1 MTIDTK
7 SIRVRFGQPA
17 FLLQHVFVRKIGP
30 VFGKKQQPA
39 GFPGIVGM
47 AAEGA
52 ANQLDKTIHIG
63 GDAMDGADEGIL
75 SAADH
80 AHS

>member
-1 MTIDTK
+1 
-7 SIRVRFGQPA
+7 
-17 FLLQHVFVRKIGP
+17 
-30 VFGKKQQPA
+30 
-39 GFPGIVGM
+39 M

-52 ANQLDKTIHIG
+52 ADELDETIHIG
-63 GDAMDGADEGIL
+63 GDAVDGADEGIF